1 MSNDNGSLDN
11 MKKLEIILESLKGK
25 IEPTEEQ
32 LKKVKELAKNYSGKS
47 EEELVFEI
55 IKLNKMFS
63 ESMGKEE
70 YQQKIKMLER
80 IRPLLTEEQQKKLDK
95 LLDLLK
101 QQD

>member
-1 MSNDNGSLDN
+1 VSNDNGSLDN